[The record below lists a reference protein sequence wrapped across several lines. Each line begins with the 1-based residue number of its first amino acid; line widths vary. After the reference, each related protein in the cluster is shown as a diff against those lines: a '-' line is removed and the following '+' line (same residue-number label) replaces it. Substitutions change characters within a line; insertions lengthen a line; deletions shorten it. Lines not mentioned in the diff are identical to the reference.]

1 MGSGWKGT
9 IAGPQGLSR
18 IGRSGSNRDL
28 DDAGVRVKGL
38 AIAQR
43 LLNKLPSTFAN
54 VRILEM
60 ATLSPSSASSE
71 PPSSPHAVSGLTD
84 AQFHS
89 LADAVLRQVEQTLDQ
104 WLEEDVVDI
113 DTRRTGGLLELL
125 FPDRSHIVI
134 NTQPP
139 LHEIWLA
146 SRAGGFHFR
155 HVAGQWVDTRG
166 SDSFQEVLSREASRQ
181 AGLSL
186 TFA

>member
-1 MGSGWKGT
+1 M
-9 IAGPQGLSR
+9 
-18 IGRSGSNRDL
+18 
-28 DDAGVRVKGL
+28 
-38 AIAQR
+38 
-43 LLNKLPSTFAN
+43 
-54 VRILEM
+54 
-60 ATLSPSSASSE
+60 SPTTAAAEPASSLH
-71 PPSSPHAVSGLTD
+71 PVSGLTD

-89 LADAVLRQVEQTLDQ
+89 LADGVLRQVEQTLDR
-104 WLEEDVVDI
+104 WLEDDVVDI

-166 SDSFQEVLSREASRQ
+166 SDRFQDVLSREASRQ

-186 TFA
+186 AFA